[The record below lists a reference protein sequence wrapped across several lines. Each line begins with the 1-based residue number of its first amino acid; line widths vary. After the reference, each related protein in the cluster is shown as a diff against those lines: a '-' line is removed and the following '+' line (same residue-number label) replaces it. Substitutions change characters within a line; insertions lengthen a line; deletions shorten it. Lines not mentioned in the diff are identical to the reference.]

1 MNEIPGLSDRIR
13 KLLDAKN
20 LAREQALG
28 RSRTLIRHCALAIR
42 AVHRGE
48 RELALAQLG
57 EARSEARA
65 LREELGS
72 YPDLYFAGYCQ
83 DSLKEFAE
91 ASIVSALVAGEP
103 MPAPE
108 EIGVELAP
116 YLNGLGEAAGELR
129 RHCLDVIR
137 LGNPEEAE
145 RLLGLMD
152 EIYALLVT
160 LDYPDALTGNLRRT
174 TDMVRG
180 VTERTRGDLTLSL
193 RLEDTQKALGVLRAK
208 LGDPDANPKPAP

>member
-20 LAREQALG
+20 LAREQALE

-48 RELALAQLG
+48 RQQALTQLG
-57 EARSEARA
+57 EAQNQARA
-65 LREELGS
+65 LREDLAA

-83 DSLKEFAE
+83 DSLKEYAE
-91 ASIVSALVAGEP
+91 ASIVTALVAAERLPG
-103 MPAPE
+103 PE

-129 RHCLDVIR
+129 RRCLDVIR
-137 LGNPEEAE
+137 LGNPVEAE

-193 RLEDTQKALGVLRAK
+193 RLEDTQEALAALRAK
-208 LGDPDANPKPAP
+208 LDEGKINPRPPS

>member
-1 MNEIPGLSDRIR
+1 MSEIHALSDRMR
-13 KLLDAKN
+13 ELLDAKN
-20 LAREQALG
+20 LARERALE
-28 RSRTLIRHCALAIR
+28 RSRILIRHCALAIR

-48 RELALAQLG
+48 REPAASQLG
-57 EARSEARA
+57 EARAQARA
-65 LREELGS
+65 LREELS
-72 YPDLYFAGYCQ
+72 TYPDLYFAGYCQ
-83 DSLKEFAE
+83 DALKEFAE
-91 ASIVSALVAGEP
+91 ASLVSALVAGEP
-103 MPAPE
+103 LPGPE

-129 RHCLDVIR
+129 RRCLDVIR
-137 LGNPEEAE
+137 LGNAAEAE

-160 LDYPDALTGNLRRT
+160 LDYPEALTGNLRRT

-193 RLEDTQKALGVLRAK
+193 RLEDTQRALSRLRAR
-208 LGDPDANPKPAP
+208 LDEHGTDQQP